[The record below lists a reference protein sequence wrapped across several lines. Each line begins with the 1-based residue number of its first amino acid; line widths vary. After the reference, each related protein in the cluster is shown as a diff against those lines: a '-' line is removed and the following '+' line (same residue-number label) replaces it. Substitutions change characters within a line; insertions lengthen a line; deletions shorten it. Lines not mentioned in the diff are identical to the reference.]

1 MHFYLS
7 GGKKTLM
14 LSYSILIVSIQITR
28 TLMAIEIIR
37 GRRLT
42 IERIAEQHLIIDERG
57 MIGGENVRWELK
69 SGWVVGRLVGL
80 LGVDLGVEASR
91 VGVDGAEVD
100 VDDLVLEEIRVVRV
114 DLVDAVQRAVG
125 RGRRRPSRCSTAQTD
140 ARAHEATVVPD
151 AAATCERRL
160 VA

>member
-1 MHFYLS
+1 
-7 GGKKTLM
+7 M

-37 GRRLT
+37 RRRLT

-69 SGWVVGRLVGL
+69 SGRVIGRLVGL
-80 LGVDLGVEASR
+80 LGVYLGIEASC
-91 VGVDGAEVD
+91 VGVDGAKVD
-100 VDDLVLEEIRVVRV
+100 VDDLVLEEVRVVRV
-114 DLVDAVQRAVG
+114 DLVDAVKRAVG
-125 RGRRRPSRCSTAQTD
+125 RCRGCRSGCSSAQAD
-140 ARAHEATVVPD
+140 ARAHEATVVAD

-160 VA
+160 VT